1 MQDLIHRHNI
11 ETGLDF
17 ETLASKPFWLM
28 RDRDYRQVESISAH
42 GLMDVERSV
51 LHYLKKKKETSPAM
65 FFGTLS
71 HTMILEPQTFSQK
84 FVIQPKIDR
93 RTNAGKIA
101 WNKLVAG
108 AGDRTIVSVDD
119 YECVT
124 SMSEVLRT
132 TTFEHQESFQSALK
146 EVSGFILVDGI
157 KMRCRM
163 DAYDPVNNIVWEYK
177 TTQDASPDKFKNN
190 AASFKYHMQGACY
203 AWLTKLIHTRHNVQI
218 EMPRFLILA
227 QETEAPFD
235 FCVYQYD
242 DAAMQIG
249 YERIQ
254 KALLRWSEF
263 IKNPSEPQGYNKI
276 TNNLDLPA
284 WAYYSA

>member
-1 MQDLIHRHNI
+1 
-11 ETGLDF
+11 
-17 ETLASKPFWLM
+17 
-28 RDRDYRQVESISAH
+28 
-42 GLMDVERSV
+42 MDVERSV
-51 LHYLKKKKETSPAM
+51 LHYLKKKQETTPAM
-65 FFGTLS
+65 AFGTLS
-71 HTMILEPQTFSQK
+71 HTMILEPQTFHQK

-124 SMSEVLRT
+124 SMAEVLRSIP
-132 TTFEHQESFQSALK
+132 FEFKESFQSAHK
-146 EVSGFILVDGI
+146 EVSGFIDLEGV

-177 TTQDASPDKFKNN
+177 TTQDASIDGFKNKS
-190 AASFKYHMQGACY
+190 ASFKYHMQGACY
-203 AWLTKLIHTRHNVQI
+203 AWLTKLIHARHGIQI
-218 EMPRFLILA
+218 EMPKFLILA
-227 QETEAPFD
+227 QETEAPFE

-249 YERIQ
+249 YEKIQ
-254 KALLRWSEF
+254 KALERWREF
-263 IKNPSEPQGYNKI
+263 LKNPSVPQGYSKNV
-276 TNNLDLPA
+276 NALDLPA
-284 WAYYSA
+284 WAYYIA